1 MCYSYAG
8 VISANLNEG
17 VCMRVSSE
25 IEELLEK
32 LDDQSD
38 LVFAEEADA
47 RNNEVYQRVSE
58 LSAKRDQLKI
68 DIAAQADEEL
78 KKEIELEMERVDRDL
93 DALLNQLS
101 KESMQF

>member
-1 MCYSYAG
+1 
-8 VISANLNEG
+8 
-17 VCMRVSSE
+17 MRVSSE

-78 KKEIELEMERVDRDL
+78 KKEIELEMKKVDRDL